1 MFQTLFVEKRPS
13 FESEAKHLLHD
24 LRESLNLPNL
34 CSLRLLNRYDIE
46 GVSTEEFA
54 QTSATILSE
63 PQTDT
68 TSTDLTIAEN
78 ETAFAFSY
86 FPGQFDQRADSA
98 AQCIQILTGKDKPTV
113 YASQIVI
120 LTGKISKDQLIA
132 IKSYIINPVDS
143 HETAVAVTFG
153 HQSST
158 ESPPDVPILKDFLT
172 DSPEAIREEM
182 ALAMSEA
189 DIAFT
194 QDYFKNEENRAPS
207 LTEIRMLDT
216 YWSDHCRHTTFLTAI
231 DDITFAPGTEVIKE
245 SYETY
250 RSVRKTLGRDEKPVT
265 LMDIALIGMRELKA
279 SGELDN
285 LEVSEEINAA
295 SIVVPV
301 TRSIDSSN
309 LLQHLLSD
317 ESLTRLPENLA
328 RQART
333 FREAAHHARNGRGSG
348 QSGSEADGKHV
359 EWAAR
364 ENQIV
369 SEGFFAPFGD
379 PISNYTS
386 EHQIWFDESQARAV
400 KRTWPGGFGQI
411 PIAAADAEAVDRA
424 SADLSAY
431 LFRMALHIAIF
442 GSDLKFEGIH
452 VSPEA
457 GIIIGQAL
465 DQPSAVVSQ
474 EWVHAAD
481 PEKAAPSFREI
492 AAFMV
497 DRGFTSV
504 PNSFFGWMRPDGLTV
519 IDAKP
524 DNFILTENGVIP
536 IDLQIAFIPKSSVEE
551 WLVQFK
557 NETHNHPT
565 EIEPFGGAATC
576 LGGCI
581 RDPLSG
587 RSYVYQAMRVTGAAN
602 PLTPFSETLPG
613 KLPQKKICQV
623 AAKGYSS
630 YGNQIGLATGQ
641 VAEVY
646 HPGYVA
652 KRLEIGAVVAA
663 SPRSNVFRGSPS
675 PGDVILL
682 IGGRTGRDGVGGA
695 TGSSKEHT
703 DTALE
708 NSAEVQK
715 GDAPTERK
723 IQRLFRNPE
732 LTRKIKICNDFG
744 AGGVS
749 VAIGEIAPS
758 LIINL
763 DAVPKKYDGLDGT
776 ELAISESQ
784 ERMAVC
790 VDPSEIDF
798 FIHEAD
804 KENLECVHVADV
816 TDSGRL
822 IMTWR
827 GKEIVNL
834 SRAFLDTNGV
844 QQTAA
849 VEVISPTSTPNVK
862 LNHEQRTNLLERI
875 PQETLRASLGPA
887 SQAVSEIFGRVGE
900 AGKKSGITVPKT
912 KAERYELHRALE
924 EREIRRR
931 LSDLFLNA
939 AEFEQKWK
947 STGSLGGAEQRV
959 FPDGNG
965 SYLKANSGAYHGHWA
980 QYFDRLNYHRILFPD
995 TAYTFLGFVDIEG
1008 EFCFVTSQPEAYSM
1022 LDPDGEFVPAT
1033 RVQIEKHMAS
1043 LGAFRFRN
1051 DDYYLP
1057 AEDLFIEDL
1066 HDENVLLGT
1075 DGHTLRFIDPVIFR
1089 RPADLPIPSSL
1100 PSTLSA
1106 LRFTSQK
1113 GLGEMFDGS
1122 VGANTVLWPFGGK
1135 HQLTPPDAMVAK
1147 LPLLEGETDS
1157 ATYMAWGFDPYLSEK
1172 SPFHGAA
1179 YAVTESVCKAVAA
1192 GACLSDIRLTLQEYF
1207 PRLGNDPKRWGLP
1220 FAALLGAFR
1229 AQHELRL
1236 AAIGGKDSMSGSF
1249 NELDVPPTLV
1259 SFALAPGLA
1268 SLAISPEFKQQG
1280 STVSLIETPILENG
1294 LPDFETLKATAESL
1308 HQLNRSGKILALH
1321 HIGAPGI
1328 AAALTKMCLGNGI
1341 GFAWSADFSPP
1352 PSSYFAF
1359 LIEHE
1364 TNLTLPHSKQ
1374 IGNTTAE
1381 KTLIINGE
1389 THSLTDLESAY
1400 TSTLEPIY
1408 PTSPEIRDSRSKI
1421 VEIPTPKSLSFNIQ
1435 HSKTKISR
1443 PSVLIPAFPGTNSE
1457 YDSARAFQRVGA
1469 ATQIQVFRNLS
1480 ASHIE
1485 QSISSLAEKIKC
1497 SQILFIPGGF
1507 SAGDEPDGSAKFI
1520 ATILRNP
1527 RVSDAI
1533 SDLLENR
1540 DGLIL
1545 GICNGFQALIKTGL
1559 VSYGKISNF
1568 KSQISNSSSPTLVH
1582 NDISRHISQYVQT
1595 RVANNASPWLSNM
1608 AVGEIHTVPV
1618 SHGEGKFFAPESVI
1632 AELSANGQI
1641 ATQYCNPDGAPT
1653 MQHPFNP
1660 NGSLAA
1666 IEGITSPCGKV
1677 FGKMAHSER
1686 YSESVAKNIPGN
1698 KSQPIFQAGVSYF
1711 S

>member
-1 MFQTLFVEKRPS
+1 MSTHTLFVEKIPP
-13 FESEAKHLLHD
+13 FAGEARHLLHD
-24 LRESLNLPNL
+24 LRTSLALPGIA
-34 CSLRLLNRYDIE
+34 SLRVVNRYEITGISEADFQFA
-46 GVSTEEFA
+46 STR
-54 QTSATILSE
+54 ILSE
-63 PQTDT
+63 PQVDSIS
-68 TSTDLTIAEN
+68 TSLELAEK
-78 ETAFAFSY
+78 EHAFAHSY
-86 FPGQFDQRADSA
+86 LPGQFDQRADSA
-98 AQCIQILTGKDKPTV
+98 AQCIQILTGKDKPEV
-113 YASQIVI
+113 ASSRIII
-120 LTGKISKDQLIA
+120 LTGELSPADIA
-132 IKSYIINPVDS
+132 SIKSYVINPVDS
-143 HETAVAVTFG
+143 NEIPVAAISGRTVIP
-153 HQSST
+153 
-158 ESPPDVPILKDFLT
+158 SPKDIEILTGFLT
-172 DSPEAIREEM
+172 DTPEKIRQTM
-182 ALAMSEA
+182 SLAMSEA

-194 QDYFKNEENRAPS
+194 QKYFSTEESRPPT

-231 DDITFAPGTEVIKE
+231 DKVTFDPGTEVIG
-245 SYETY
+245 ETY
-250 RSVRKTLGRDEKPVT
+250 GIYRSIRQKLNRDDKPVT

-301 TRSIDSSN
+301 SID
-309 LLQHLLSD
+309 
-317 ESLTRLPENLA
+317 
-328 RQART
+328 
-333 FREAAHHARNGRGSG
+333 G
-348 QSGSEADGKHV
+348 QPA
-359 EWAAR
+359 
-364 ENQIV
+364 
-369 SEGFFAPFGD
+369 
-379 PISNYTS
+379 
-386 EHQIWFDESQARAV
+386 
-400 KRTWPGGFGQI
+400 
-411 PIAAADAEAVDRA
+411 
-424 SADLSAY
+424 
-431 LFRMALHIAIF
+431 
-442 GSDLKFEGIH
+442 
-452 VSPEA
+452 
-457 GIIIGQAL
+457 
-465 DQPSAVVSQ
+465 
-474 EWVHAAD
+474 
-481 PEKAAPSFREI
+481 
-492 AAFMV
+492 
-497 DRGFTSV
+497 
-504 PNSFFGWMRPDGLTV
+504 
-519 IDAKP
+519 
-524 DNFILTENGVIP
+524 
-536 IDLQIAFIPKSSVEE
+536 EE
-551 WLVQFK
+551 WLIQFK

-587 RSYVYQAMRVTGAAN
+587 RSYVYQAMRVTGAGD

-663 SPRSNVFRGSPS
+663 APRSNVFRGSPA

-703 DTALE
+703 ETALE

-758 LIINL
+758 LVINL

-790 VDPSEIDF
+790 IDRSEIGY
-798 FIHEAD
+798 FISEAD

-822 IMTWR
+822 IMHWR

-844 QQTAA
+844 QQTA
-849 VEVISPTSTPNVK
+849 EVHVTDRGLQSATSPTDHCPPITD
-862 LNHEQRTNLLERI
+862 H
-875 PQETLRASLGPA
+875 LRSLSVA
-887 SQAVSEIFGRVGE
+887 
-900 AGKKSGITVPKT
+900 
-912 KAERYELHRALE
+912 
-924 EREIRRR
+924 
-931 LSDLFLNA
+931 
-939 AEFEQKWK
+939 
-947 STGSLGGAEQRV
+947 
-959 FPDGNG
+959 
-965 SYLKANSGAYHGHWA
+965 
-980 QYFDRLNYHRILFPD
+980 
-995 TAYTFLGFVDIEG
+995 
-1008 EFCFVTSQPEAYSM
+1008 
-1022 LDPDGEFVPAT
+1022 
-1033 RVQIEKHMAS
+1033 
-1043 LGAFRFRN
+1043 
-1051 DDYYLP
+1051 
-1057 AEDLFIEDL
+1057 
-1066 HDENVLLGT
+1066 
-1075 DGHTLRFIDPVIFR
+1075 
-1089 RPADLPIPSSL
+1089 
-1100 PSTLSA
+1100 
-1106 LRFTSQK
+1106 SQK
-1113 GLGEMFDGS
+1113 GLGEMFDSS

-1147 LPLLEGETDS
+1147 LPVLEGETDH
-1157 ATYMAWGFDPYLSEK
+1157 ATFMAWGFDPHLSEK

-1192 GACLSDIRLTLQEYF
+1192 GAQLSDIRLTLQEYF
-1207 PRLGNDPKRWGLP
+1207 PKLGQDPKRWGLP

-1249 NELDVPPTLV
+1249 NDLDVPPTLV

-1268 SLAISPEFKQQG
+1268 SLALSPEFKKAG
-1280 STVSLIETPILENG
+1280 STVSIVENPILENG
-1294 LPDFETLKATAESL
+1294 LPDFAALKQTAEAL
-1308 HQLNRSGKILALH
+1308 HNLNKAGKILSLH
-1321 HIGAPGI
+1321 HIGKPGL
-1328 AAALTKMCLGNGI
+1328 AAALAKSCFGNRI
-1341 GFAWSADFSPP
+1341 GFVAADCIRHAHLLNPQ
-1352 PSSYFAF
+1352 YFTF
-1359 LIEHE
+1359 LIEHTEELPLNATTIGQTTEAE
-1364 TNLTLPHSKQ
+1364 TLTL
-1374 IGNTTAE
+1374 
-1381 KTLIINGE
+1381 NGE
-1389 THSLTDLESAY
+1389 THQLADLQSAWQ
-1400 TSTLEPIY
+1400 STLEPVY
-1408 PTSPEIRDSRSKI
+1408 PTKPEQSPSTLGDLGVLAVQKSTIRNHQSS
-1421 VEIPTPKSLSFNIQ
+1421 IP
-1435 HSKTKISR
+1435 R
-1443 PSVLIPAFPGTNSE
+1443 PSVLIPTFPGTNSE

-1469 ATQIQVFRNLS
+1469 QTHIEVFRNLS
-1480 ASHIE
+1480 AKHIAE
-1485 QSISSLAEKIKC
+1485 SISTLASKIGE

-1533 SDLLENR
+1533 HDLLENR

-1559 VSYGKISNF
+1559 ATHGRVIDTDAESA
-1568 KSQISNSSSPTLVH
+1568 TLVH

-1595 RVANNASPWLSNM
+1595 RIASNSSPWLANM

-1618 SHGEGKFFAPESVI
+1618 SHGEGKFFASPEI
-1632 AELSANGQI
+1632 LAQLAANRQI
-1641 ATQYCNPDGAPT
+1641 ATQYCDPFGAPT
-1653 MQHPFNP
+1653 MEHPFNP

-1666 IEGITSPCGKV
+1666 IEGISSPCGRV

-1686 YSESVAKNIPGN
+1686 FSENVAKNIPDH
-1698 KSQPIFQAGVSYF
+1698 KAQPIFAAGVSYF